1 MKALPASYNGV
12 ITDGVMVYLEGGAC
26 GNFRV
31 TTNDKKQL
39 VVGEGLRFQR
49 VRRVTGYLT
58 GTLDRFNN
66 AKRAEVSDRV
76 KHLSVGGI

>member
-39 VVGEGLRFQR
+39 IVGEGLRFQR

-76 KHLSVGGI
+76 KHMSVGGI

>member
-31 TTNDKKQL
+31 TTNKKKEL

>member
-76 KHLSVGGI
+76 KHMSVGGI